1 MNKTYQYISIII
13 ESKKYS
19 YEELFSKL
27 DLFFML
33 GRISESEYMTLA
45 EKMNEGYVKC
55 EEAVNLEELED

>member
-13 ESKKYS
+13 DSKKYS

-33 GRISESEYMTLA
+33 SRISESEYMALA
-45 EKMNEGYVKC
+45 EKMNEGYEKG
-55 EEAVNLEELED
+55 EAVNLEELED

>member
-45 EKMNEGYVKC
+45 EKMNEGYVKG
-55 EEAVNLEELED
+55 EAVNLEELED